1 MQCKPY
7 GQYVGYCHG
16 TAKTR
21 TKEVHVTDNAQEYG
35 EQPTANEG
43 EAADLMPR
51 FLARLI
57 DGVALWFV
65 MFIVIVPIVFVS
77 ILGTSGG
84 NGITGSFG
92 VGSIA
97 ISIVWAAIVIGYFA
111 YMESSRGQTLGKMVM
126 KLQTQGPDG
135 QNPSFEVAAKR
146 NAFYA
151 IGIVPIVGG
160 LLSLAATLYIAYT
173 INQSS
178 THQGWHDEFAGGTKV
193 IKTG

>member
-1 MQCKPY
+1 M
-7 GQYVGYCHG
+7 
-16 TAKTR
+16 
-21 TKEVHVTDNAQEYG
+21 TDNAQEQG
-35 EQPTANEG
+35 EQPTDSAG
-43 EAADLMPR
+43 QAADLMPR

-84 NGITGSFG
+84 NGLTGGFG
-92 VGSIA
+92 LGSIM

-111 YMESSRGQTLGKMVM
+111 FMESSRGQTLGKMVM

-135 QNPSFEVAAKR
+135 QNPSFEVAVKR

-151 IGIVPIVGG
+151 IGIIPILGG

-173 INQSS
+173 IHDSD

-193 IKTG
+193 VKIG

>member
-1 MQCKPY
+1 L
-7 GQYVGYCHG
+7 
-16 TAKTR
+16 
-21 TKEVHVTDNAQEYG
+21 TDNAQNQDQ
-35 EQPTANEG
+35 QPTDSANES
-43 EAADLMPR
+43 ADLMPR

-65 MFIVIVPIVFVS
+65 MFIVIVPIIFVS

-84 NGITGSFG
+84 NGITGGFG
-92 VGSIA
+92 LSSIV
-97 ISIVWAAIVIGYFA
+97 IGIVWAAIVIGYFA

-126 KLQTQGPDG
+126 KLKTQGPDG

-151 IGIVPIVGG
+151 IGIIPVIGG
-160 LLSLAATLYIAYT
+160 VLSFGATLYIAYT
-173 INQSS
+173 ISQSS

-193 IKTG
+193 VKIG